1 MRFSSLLILV
11 LLFSQIPLPAQEA
24 PAFTLTIP
32 RVERPPRLEEFLEMK
47 PPAELEGQLARVTG
61 FVQRQPK
68 DGEPASQ
75 RTEVYVG
82 YDDSYLYAIFVAF
95 DANPAG
101 IRAHLNPRGNTG
113 EDDWVHVVL
122 DTFQDK
128 RRAYMFGSSP
138 LGVQWDALW
147 TEGQGSDATFDTIFN
162 TRGVLTDQ
170 GFVVWMA
177 IPFKSLRFISES
189 DQKWGILFGRS
200 IPRLNE
206 QSFWPKYSSRVE
218 GRLNQGGTLTGLRDI
233 SPGRN
238 VQLLPYGSFR
248 SFRAIDQRDPA
259 RPRFVDDHGASDA
272 GLDAK
277 VVLKDRLVA
286 DIAINPD
293 FSQVESDEPQVT
305 TNQRFEVFFPEKR
318 PFFLENANFFQTPMN
333 LVFTRRIAD
342 PQFGGRMTGKAGRF
356 TIGALVA
363 DDESPGK
370 RVPDDHPTS
379 GKRAGF
385 SILRVSRDVFRQSSV
400 GMIVTNRTFS
410 SGYNRVGGLDARLK
424 VNRNWTAQFQ
434 GVSSST
440 RFSNGTHQAGPAYE
454 GRVTRS
460 GRQLNVDV
468 NYSDRSAGFLTL
480 TGFNPRQ
487 DIRLVNQQ
495 TTYAFR
501 PEGKYWIAMTP
512 KLAANHVMSRD
523 GRRLESSYA
532 PSVTWEFAGQT
543 FFSLEYKGEDIRLR
557 PSEARVAT
565 EREFNHHTAGITARS
580 GALQQV
586 TFDWRYY
593 RGTDVNYSPAPGQE
607 ASMQDWSNADMTV
620 TFRPTK
626 QFFVAN
632 RYLYTRL
639 GDRQTGATIFSDHI
653 IRSRWN
659 WQFTRELSVR
669 FILQYNADLVNPR
682 FTSVQP
688 RKNINADFL
697 FAYQANAWTALYVG
711 YNGNA
716 QNINLVPV
724 SGGARIIYTPE
735 GFINDAH
742 QFFAKFSYLIRF

>member
-11 LLFSQIPLPAQEA
+11 LLFSQTPLPAQEA
-24 PAFTLTIP
+24 PPVTLDIP
-32 RVERPPRLEEFLEMK
+32 RVERPPRFEEFLEMK
-47 PPAELEGQLARVTG
+47 LPAELEGQLARVTD

-68 DGEPASQ
+68 DGEAATQ
-75 RTEVYVG
+75 RTEVYLG
-82 YDDSYLYAIFVAF
+82 YDDSNLYVVFLAF
-95 DANPAG
+95 DVNPAG

-128 RRAYMFGSSP
+128 RRAYMFGSSA

-147 TEGQGSDATFDTIFN
+147 TEGQGSDATLDTIYAS
-162 TRGVLTDQ
+162 LTEQ
-170 GFVVWMA
+170 GFVVWMS

-206 QSFWPKYSSRVE
+206 QSFWPRYSSRVE
-218 GRLNQGGTLTGLRDI
+218 GRLNQGGVLTGLRNI

-238 VQLLPYGSFR
+238 IQLLPYGSFR
-248 SFRAIDQRDPA
+248 SYRAMDQRDPA
-259 RPRFVDDHGASDA
+259 RPRFVDDDGASDG

-277 VVLKDRLVA
+277 VVLKDSLVA

-342 PQFGGRMTGKAGRF
+342 PQFGGRLTGKAGKY

-370 RVPDDHPTS
+370 RVPDGHPAS
-379 GKRAGF
+379 GRRAGF
-385 SILRVSRDVFRQSSV
+385 GILRVSRDIFRQSNV
-400 GMIVTNRTFS
+400 GVIFTNRNFD

-424 VNRNWTAQFQ
+424 VNRNWTAQMQ

-440 RFSNGTHQAGPAYE
+440 RFSDGRRQAGPAYE
-454 GRVTRS
+454 GRLTRS
-460 GRQLNVDV
+460 GRQLNIDV

-480 TGFNPRQ
+480 AGFNPRQ
-487 DIRLVNQQ
+487 DIRILNQQ
-495 TTYAFR
+495 TSYAFR

-512 KLAANHVMSRD
+512 KLAANHVMARD
-523 GRRLESSYA
+523 GKRLESSYS
-532 PSVTWEFAGQT
+532 PGITWEFAGQT
-543 FFSLEYKGEDIRLR
+543 FFGLEYKGEEIRLR
-557 PSEARVAT
+557 PSEARVASD
-565 EREFNHHTAGITARS
+565 RNFNHHVAGITARS

-593 RGTDVNYSPAPGQE
+593 RGTEINYSPAAGQE
-607 ASMQDWSNADMTV
+607 ASMQDWSSADLTV
-620 TFRPTK
+620 TFRPAR

-632 RYLYTRL
+632 RYLFTRL
-639 GDRQTGATIFSDHI
+639 ADRQTGAAIFNDHI

-659 WQFTRELSVR
+659 WQFTREFSIR

-682 FTSVQP
+682 FTSIHP

-697 FAYQANAWTALYVG
+697 FAYQANAWTAVYVG

-716 QNINLVPV
+716 QNINLVPAP
-724 SGGARIIYTPE
+724 GGSKIVYTPE
-735 GFINDAH
+735 GFINDAR